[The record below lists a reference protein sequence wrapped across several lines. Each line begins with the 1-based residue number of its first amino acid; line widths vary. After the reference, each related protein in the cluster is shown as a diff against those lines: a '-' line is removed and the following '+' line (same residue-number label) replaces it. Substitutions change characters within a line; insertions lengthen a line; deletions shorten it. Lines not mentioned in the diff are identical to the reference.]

1 MLNHAQLSFLAVLL
15 WVGITYLATAKKEFP
30 WHLVILAV
38 IITLELLSR

>member
-1 MLNHAQLSFLAVLL
+1 MLNHAQLSFLAVLI

-38 IITLELLSR
+38 IITLKLLLK